1 MSDRNTGAWVFLVMA
16 MVVGVAGFIVGT
28 AIIGKDFAFPAMIV
42 ASLLVVF
49 GLRSPLGKA
58 LAEGLRSSPEAL
70 PDEATLAELDELRA
84 HVLELEER
92 MNFAE
97 RLLSQG
103 SSVGQPRELPGGPV

>member
-16 MVVGVAGFIVGT
+16 MVVGIAGFIVGT

-42 ASLLVVF
+42 ATILIIF
-49 GLRSPLGKA
+49 GLRSPLGQA
-58 LAEGLRSSPEAL
+58 LGEALRGSPTAL

-97 RLLSQG
+97 RLLSQNAPAA
-103 SSVGQPRELPGGPV
+103 PRELPGGPV